1 MKGFAYRIDPARADR
16 VDIAEALNPAAELVW
31 VHLFSIDE
39 DARGWLGE
47 EAKLSGQVVDA
58 LTAPETRPRCDQWE
72 GGALVNLRGRTAEPA
87 PGADLLASLRI
98 WATRGRVFSLTRA
111 PLCALAAVE
120 GCVAADA
127 IHDPGDLIAEF
138 AAAITADLDP
148 HVADLGDQL
157 DDCEEGLEGTKVVE
171 LRRQVNRVRRTAIGY
186 RRFME
191 PQRGALEKLASLP
204 GDWLADEDR
213 VHLSAAADRAA
224 RMAEELESIR
234 ERAALVGDEL
244 SELRAEQLD
253 QRGLVLSIAAMIFL
267 PLTFITGLYGMNVEG
282 LPYATKPWAFD
293 AIAWGCLAIAVTV
306 AAYFIVRRWT
316 SR

>member
-1 MKGFAYRIDPARADR
+1 LGAIEACVSAD
-16 VDIAEALNPAAELVW
+16 
-31 VHLFSIDE
+31 
-39 DARGWLGE
+39 
-47 EAKLSGQVVDA
+47 K
-58 LTAPETRPRCDQWE
+58 
-72 GGALVNLRGRTAEPA
+72 
-87 PGADLLASLRI
+87 
-98 WATRGRVFSLTRA
+98 
-111 PLCALAAVE
+111 
-120 GCVAADA
+120 

-138 AAAITADLDP
+138 AAAITTDLDP

-157 DDCEEGLEGTKVVE
+157 DDSEEALDGTKLVD

-186 RRFME
+186 RRFMG
-191 PQRGALEKLASLP
+191 PQRDALEKLASLP
-204 GDWLADEDR
+204 GNWLADEDR
-213 VHLSAAADRAA
+213 IHLSAAADRAA

-282 LPYATKPWAFD
+282 LPYATKPWAFGM
-293 AIAWGCLAIAVTV
+293 IAWSCLAVAVAIT
-306 AAYFIVRRWT
+306 AFFLVRRWT